1 MREIYYTV
9 FVHSTNKVYVM
20 KEEVSVYLT
29 FDSKVQRKLAKLK
42 CEDGSLIKWTPDRV
56 GAIFVGETD
65 VLLGEIFHS
74 QL

>member
-1 MREIYYTV
+1 MRGKYITV
-9 FVHSTNKVYVM
+9 FLHSTITAHVM

-29 FDSKVQRKLAKLK
+29 FDSKVQRKLAKWK
-42 CEDGSLIKWTPDRV
+42 CVDASLIKWSPDR
-56 GAIFVGETD
+56 GRDIFVEEND

>member
-29 FDSKVQRKLAKLK
+29 FDSKVQRKLAKWK
-42 CEDGSLIKWTPDRV
+42 CVDASLIKWTPDRV